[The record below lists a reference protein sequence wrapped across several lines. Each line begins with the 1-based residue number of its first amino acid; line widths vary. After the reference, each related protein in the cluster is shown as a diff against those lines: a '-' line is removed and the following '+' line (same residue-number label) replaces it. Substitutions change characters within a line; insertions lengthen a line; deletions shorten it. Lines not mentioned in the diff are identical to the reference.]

1 MYVHVFGTQKTVEET
16 KLKKKKLST
25 ESNSIVTKKK
35 INKSDFE
42 AIVSV
47 LFVVS
52 AMTVNLTKLTQS
64 EMAVSDKSPDN
75 QRGSLF

>member
-52 AMTVNLTKLTQS
+52 AMTVNLTKHTQS
-64 EMAVSDKSPDN
+64 EMVVSDKSPDN